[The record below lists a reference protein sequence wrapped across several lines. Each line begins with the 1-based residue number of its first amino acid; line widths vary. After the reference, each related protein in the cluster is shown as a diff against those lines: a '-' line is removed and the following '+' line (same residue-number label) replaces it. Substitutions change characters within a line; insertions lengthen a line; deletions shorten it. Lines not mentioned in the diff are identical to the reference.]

1 MNGWLVPIV
10 LYLFGFG
17 VFRILGGVSSAA
29 DAFRQWGR
37 HSSRSARKFA
47 SS

>member
-1 MNGWLVPIV
+1 MNGWVVPIA

-29 DAFRQWGR
+29 DAFRRWGKR
-37 HSSRSARKFA
+37 SSGSARKLA